1 MLETKQADLG
11 RTGAAQMPSVSSA
24 ANNVHGFR
32 SELQNLV
39 RARYPL
45 IHINTFEEDRCLNV
59 VREVARHLDQHMLV
73 WSTSRGVIA
82 VEPANDP
89 DGARHRL
96 ADLTAAVELFEEM
109 ATTRDRNLAGYLFVL
124 LDPYPYLSDR
134 AANPIY
140 RRRLRDLAINIRTK
154 GYHANC
160 LIISPSMAAPY
171 ELEKEIT
178 VLDFPMPSRDE
189 ISNYIASF
197 IKRLTGNKAIQI
209 EQDPALIEKFVDAS
223 LGLTLTEVEAAL
235 AKALV
240 ENLALTSGDVEKIF
254 RQKQQIIRK
263 SGILEYIDTR
273 GLTLANVGG
282 LDVFKEWLRIRA
294 AAFSPKGR
302 AFGIDPPKGVLLTG
316 IPGCGK
322 SWSAKC
328 VAASWHLPLIRLD
341 MGKVYSSLVGSSEEH
356 MRDAI
361 RITES
366 VAPCILWIDEIE
378 KGLPHIGSYVG
389 DSGVSLRV
397 LGNFLTWLQE
407 KTAPVFVFA
416 TANQIDQ
423 LPPEI
428 LRKGRFDEI
437 FFIDLPTDAERTE
450 IIEIHLRRI
459 KRDPQHLD
467 VAELTRMSGP
477 DFLGEDL
484 ALTGAEIAAW
494 VNEALVRAFDRH
506 ERNANAG
513 QTDID
518 MEDFRAVVRQTV
530 PLARMRRGE
539 IRQMREWSS
548 EHAIAASSR
557 AKAVAGSAVL
567 EGRCLTL

>member
-1 MLETKQADLG
+1 
-11 RTGAAQMPSVSSA
+11 MPSA
-24 ANNVHGFR
+24 PFDATTVHGFR
-32 SELQNLV
+32 TELQNLV

-59 VREVARHLDQHMLV
+59 IQAVAKHLDQHMLV
-73 WSTSRGVIA
+73 WSTSRGVTA
-82 VEPANDP
+82 VEPPNDP

-96 ADLTAAVELFEEM
+96 ADLTAAVELFEEL
-109 ATTRDRNLAGYLFVL
+109 ATARDRHPGGYIFVL

-140 RRRLRDLAINIRTK
+140 RRRLRDLAINIRTN

-160 LIISPSMAAPY
+160 VIISPSLAAPY

-178 VLDFPMPSRDE
+178 VVDFPMPSRDE
-189 ISNYIASF
+189 ISNYITTF
-197 IKRLTGNKAIQI
+197 VKRLAGNKSVKIQ
-209 EQDPALIEKFVDAS
+209 QDPGLIEKLVDAS

-240 ENLALTSGDVEKIF
+240 ENLALTTSAVEKIF

-273 GLTLANVGG
+273 GLTLAEIGG

-294 AAFSPKGR
+294 ATFSPKGR

-378 KGLPHIGSYVG
+378 KGLPHIGGYVG

-397 LGNFLTWLQE
+397 LGSFLTWLQE

-423 LPPEI
+423 LPPET

-437 FFIDLPTDAERTE
+437 FFIDLPTDVERRE
-450 IIEIHLRRI
+450 ILEIHMRRVN
-459 KRDPQHLD
+459 RDPRHFDL
-467 VAELTRMSGP
+467 AELTRMSGP
-477 DFLGEDL
+477 DFLGKDL

-506 ERNANAG
+506 ERSASTS
-513 QTDID
+513 QTDLAI
-518 MEDFRAVVRQTV
+518 EDFRAVAQQTV
-530 PLARMRRGE
+530 PLAAMRRDD
-539 IRQMREWSS
+539 IQNMRAWSS
-548 EHAIAASSR
+548 KHAIAASSR
-557 AKAVAGSAVL
+557 AKAFSASTAR
-567 EGRCLTL
+567 EG

>member
-1 MLETKQADLG
+1 MIG
-11 RTGAAQMPSVSSA
+11 RYKANRDWAAPMTSLPGDA
-24 ANNVHGFR
+24 IDPHGFR
-32 SELQNLV
+32 TELQNLV

-45 IHINTFEEDRCLNV
+45 IHINTFEEDRCLGV
-59 VREVARHLDQHMLV
+59 VRAVAKHLDQHLLV
-73 WSTSRGVIA
+73 WSTSRGVVAI
-82 VEPANDP
+82 EPASDP

-96 ADLTAAVELFEEM
+96 ADLTAAIELFEEL
-109 ATTRDRNLAGYLFVL
+109 AVARDRHPGGYIFVL
-124 LDPYPYLSDR
+124 LDPYPYLSER

-178 VLDFPMPSRDE
+178 VVDFPMPGREE
-189 ISNYIASF
+189 IGNYIATF
-197 IKRLTGNKAIQI
+197 IDRLAGNKSVRI
-209 EQDPALIEKFVDAS
+209 EQDAALVEKLVDAS
-223 LGLTLTEVEAAL
+223 LGLTLTEVEAGL

-240 ENLALTSGDVEKIF
+240 EDLALTSRDAEKLF

-273 GLTLANVGG
+273 GLTLAEVGG

-328 VAASWHLPLIRLD
+328 AAASWHLPLIRLD
-341 MGKVYSSLVGSSEEH
+341 MGKVYSSLVGSSEER

-366 VAPCILWIDEIE
+366 IAPCILWIDEIE
-378 KGLPHIGSYVG
+378 KGLPHIGGYVG

-407 KTAPVFVFA
+407 KTASVFVFA

-437 FFIDLPTDAERTE
+437 FFIDLPNDAERAE

-459 KRDPQHLD
+459 RRDPRHFDLAD
-467 VAELTRMSGP
+467 LTRLSGP
-477 DFLGEDL
+477 DFLGQNL

-494 VNEALVRAFDRH
+494 VNEALVRAFDRR
-506 ERNANAG
+506 ESSASEPQADL
-513 QTDID
+513 DID
-518 MEDFRAVVRQTV
+518 DFRAVLQHTV
-530 PLARMRRGE
+530 PLARMRRDE
-539 IRQMREWSS
+539 IQEMREWSS
-548 EHAIAASSR
+548 EHAVAASSR
-557 AKAVAGSAVL
+557 ASATKDVVV
-567 EGRCLTL
+567 EGRRLSL

>member
-1 MLETKQADLG
+1 
-11 RTGAAQMPSVSSA
+11 MPLVPVDASK
-24 ANNVHGFR
+24 VHGFR
-32 SELQNLV
+32 SELQNLI

-59 VREVARHLDQHMLV
+59 IREVSKHLDQHMLV
-73 WSTSRGVIA
+73 WSTSRGVSA

-89 DGARHRL
+89 DSARHRL
-96 ADLTAAVELFEEM
+96 ADLTAALELFEEL
-109 ATTRDRNLAGYLFVL
+109 ATARDRHPGGYIFVL

-160 LIISPSMAAPY
+160 LIISPNLAAPY

-178 VLDFPMPSRDE
+178 VIDFPMPSRDE
-189 ISNYIASF
+189 ISNYIAGF
-197 IKRLTGNKAIQI
+197 IKRLAQNKSLRIQ
-209 EQDPALIEKFVDAS
+209 QDPTLIETLVTAS

-273 GLTLANVGG
+273 GLTLAEIGG

-294 AAFSPKGR
+294 ATFSPKGR

-341 MGKVYSSLVGSSEEH
+341 MGKVYSALIGSSEEH

-378 KGLPHIGSYVG
+378 KGLPHLGSYVG

-423 LPPEI
+423 LPPET

-437 FFIDLPTDAERTE
+437 FFIDLPTDVERTE

-459 KRDPQHLD
+459 KRDRRRLD
-467 VAELTRMSGP
+467 IAELTRMSGP

-506 ERNANAG
+506 ERSADPE
-513 QTDID
+513 QTDLD
-518 MEDFRAVVRQTV
+518 MEDFRAVVQQTV
-530 PLARMRRGE
+530 PLARMRREE
-539 IRQMREWSS
+539 IQQMREWSS

-557 AKAVAGSAVL
+557 AKAVTESAVP
-567 EGRCLTL
+567 EGRHLSL

>member
-1 MLETKQADLG
+1 
-11 RTGAAQMPSVSSA
+11 MPSA
-24 ANNVHGFR
+24 PFDATTVHGFR
-32 SELQNLV
+32 TELQNLV

-59 VREVARHLDQHMLV
+59 IQAVAKHLDQHMLV
-73 WSTSRGVIA
+73 WSTSRGVTA
-82 VEPANDP
+82 VEPPNDP

-96 ADLTAAVELFEEM
+96 ADLTAAVELFEEL
-109 ATTRDRNLAGYLFVL
+109 ATARDRHPGGYIFVL

-140 RRRLRDLAINIRTK
+140 RRRLRDLAINIRTN

-160 LIISPSMAAPY
+160 VIISPSLAAPY

-178 VLDFPMPSRDE
+178 VVDFPMPSRDE
-189 ISNYIASF
+189 ISNYITTF
-197 IKRLTGNKAIQI
+197 VKRLAGNKSVKIQ
-209 EQDPALIEKFVDAS
+209 QDPGLIEKLVDAS

-240 ENLALTSGDVEKIF
+240 ENLALTTSAVEKIF

-273 GLTLANVGG
+273 GLTLAEIGG

-294 AAFSPKGR
+294 ATFSPKGR

-328 VAASWHLPLIRLD
+328 VAASWHLPLIKLD

-378 KGLPHIGSYVG
+378 KGLPHIGGYVG

-397 LGNFLTWLQE
+397 LGSFLTWLQE

-423 LPPEI
+423 LPPET

-437 FFIDLPTDAERTE
+437 FFIDLPTDVERRE
-450 IIEIHLRRI
+450 ILEIHMRRVN
-459 KRDPQHLD
+459 RDPRHFDL
-467 VAELTRMSGP
+467 AELTRMSGP
-477 DFLGEDL
+477 DFLGKDL

-506 ERNANAG
+506 ERSASTS
-513 QTDID
+513 QTDLAI
-518 MEDFRAVVRQTV
+518 EDFRAVAQQTV
-530 PLARMRRGE
+530 PLAAMRRDD
-539 IRQMREWSS
+539 IQNMRAWSS
-548 EHAIAASSR
+548 KHAIAASSR
-557 AKAVAGSAVL
+557 AKAFSASTAR
-567 EGRCLTL
+567 EG

>member
-1 MLETKQADLG
+1 
-11 RTGAAQMPSVSSA
+11 MPLAPVTA
-24 ANNVHGFR
+24 TNVQSFQ
-32 SELQNLV
+32 SELQYLV

-45 IHINTFEEDRCLNV
+45 IHINTFEEERCLGV
-59 VREVARHLDQHMLV
+59 VRALAKHLDQHMLI
-73 WSTSRGVIA
+73 WSTSRGVRA

-89 DGARHRL
+89 DNAHHRL

-109 ATTRDRNLAGYLFVL
+109 ATGRDRHPGGYIFVL

-160 LIISPSMAAPY
+160 LIISPTLAAPY

-178 VLDFPMPSRDE
+178 VIDFPMPSRDE
-189 ISNYIASF
+189 LHTYVANF
-197 IKRLTGNKAIQI
+197 IKRLSANKAIRI
-209 EQDPALIEKFVDAS
+209 EHDVTLIEKLVDAS
-223 LGLTLTEVEAAL
+223 LGLTLAEVEGAL

-240 ENLALTSGDVEKIF
+240 EDLALTSADTEKIF

-273 GLTLANVGG
+273 GLTLAEIGG
-282 LDVFKEWLRIRA
+282 VDVFKEWLRIRA
-294 AAFSPKGR
+294 ATFSPKGR

-316 IPGCGK
+316 VPGCGK

-378 KGLPHIGSYVG
+378 KGLPHIGNYVG

-416 TANQIDQ
+416 TANQTHQ
-423 LPPEI
+423 LPPET

-437 FFIDLPTDAERTE
+437 FFIDLPTDVERSE
-450 IIEIHLRRI
+450 IIEIHLRRVG
-459 KRDPQHLD
+459 RDPRNFDL
-467 VAELTRMSGP
+467 AELTRMSGP
-477 DFLGEDL
+477 DYLGEDL
-484 ALTGAEIAAW
+484 TLTGAEIAAW
-494 VNEALVRAFDRH
+494 VNEALVRAFDKREH
-506 ERNANAG
+506 GATTG
-513 QTDID
+513 QTDLD
-518 MEDFRAVVRQTV
+518 MEDLRAVVRRTV
-530 PLARMRRGE
+530 PLARMRRDE

-557 AKAVAGSAVL
+557 AKATVESAVP
-567 EGRCLTL
+567 EGRRLSLSVP

>member
-1 MLETKQADLG
+1 MTKAPHDATTVQGFQA
-11 RTGAAQMPSVSSA
+11 
-24 ANNVHGFR
+24 
-32 SELQNLV
+32 ELQSLV

-45 IHINTFEEDRCLNV
+45 IHINTYEEDRCLAV
-59 VREVARHLDQHMLV
+59 VRALAKHLDQHMLV
-73 WSTSRGVIA
+73 WSTSRGVRA

-89 DGARHRL
+89 SNPRSRL
-96 ADLTAAVELFEEM
+96 ADLTAAVELFESM
-109 ATTRDRNLAGYLFVL
+109 ATARDRHPGGYIFVL
-124 LDPYPYLSDR
+124 LDPYPYLGDR

-140 RRRLRDLAINIRTK
+140 RRRLRDFAINIRTK

-160 LIISPSMAAPY
+160 VIISPSMAAPP

-178 VLDFPMPSRDE
+178 VIDFPLPSREE
-189 ISNYIASF
+189 ISKYITAF
-197 IKRLTGNKAIQI
+197 IKRLAGNKSIQI
-209 EQDPALIEKFVDAS
+209 EHDPALVEKLVDAS
-223 LGLTLTEVEAAL
+223 LGLTLSEVEGAL
-235 AKALV
+235 AKGLV
-240 ENLALTSGDVEKIF
+240 EDLAINSADIEKIF

-273 GLTLANVGG
+273 GLGLSEIGG
-282 LDVFKEWLRIRA
+282 VDVFKEWLRIRA
-294 AAFSPKGR
+294 ATFSPRGR
-302 AFGIDPPKGVLLTG
+302 DFGIDPPKGVLLTG

-341 MGKVYSSLVGSSEEH
+341 MGKVYSALIGSSEEH

-378 KGLPHIGSYVG
+378 KGLPHPSHYIG

-397 LGNFLTWLQE
+397 LGSFLTWLQE
-407 KTAPVFVFA
+407 KTAPVFVLA

-423 LPPEI
+423 LPPET

-437 FFIDLPTDAERTE
+437 FFIDLPTDAERAE
-450 IIEIHLRRI
+450 IIEIHLNRAN
-459 KRDPQHLD
+459 RDPRNFD
-467 VAELTRMSGP
+467 VAELARLSGP

-494 VNEALVRAFDRH
+494 VNEALVRAFDKR
-506 ERNANAG
+506 ERNG
-513 QTDID
+513 GKTDLEID
-518 MEDFRAVVRQTV
+518 DLRAVVQQTV
-530 PLARMRRGE
+530 PLARMRAEE
-539 IRQMREWSS
+539 IRRMRDWAA

-557 AKAVAGSAVL
+557 SPAAVETPVA
-567 EGRCLTL
+567 EGRVLSI

>member
-1 MLETKQADLG
+1 
-11 RTGAAQMPSVSSA
+11 MPSAPVDATSA
-24 ANNVHGFR
+24 HDFQAQ
-32 SELQNLV
+32 LQSLV

-45 IHINTFEEDRCLNV
+45 IHINTFEEDRCLAV
-59 VREVARHLDQHMLV
+59 VRALAKHLDQHMLI
-73 WSTSRGVIA
+73 WSTSRGVRG

-89 DGARHRL
+89 DNARHRL
-96 ADLTAAVELFEEM
+96 ADLTAAIELFEGM
-109 ATTRDRNLAGYLFVL
+109 TTGRDRHPGGYIFVL
-124 LDPYPYLSDR
+124 LDPYPYLGDR

-140 RRRLRDLAINIRTK
+140 RRRLRDFAINIRTK

-160 LIISPSMAAPY
+160 VIVSPSMAAPF

-178 VLDFPMPSRDE
+178 VIDFPMPSREE
-189 ISNYIASF
+189 ISNYIANF
-197 IKRLTGNKAIQI
+197 IKRLAGNKTIQI
-209 EQDPALIEKFVDAS
+209 DHDPALVEKLVDAS
-223 LGLTLTEVEAAL
+223 LGLTLSEVEGAL

-240 ENLALTSGDVEKIF
+240 EDLALTSGDIEKIF

-273 GLTLANVGG
+273 GLTLAEIGG
-282 LDVFKEWLRIRA
+282 VDVFKEWLRIRA
-294 AAFSPKGR
+294 ATFSPKGR

-378 KGLPHIGSYVG
+378 KGLPHLGNYVG

-397 LGNFLTWLQE
+397 LGSFLTWLQE

-423 LPPEI
+423 LPPET

-437 FFIDLPTDAERTE
+437 FFIDLPTDAERAE
-450 IIEIHLRRI
+450 IVGIHLRRA
-459 KRDPQHLD
+459 KRDPARFD
-467 VAELTRMSGP
+467 MAELARLSGP

-494 VNEALVRAFDRH
+494 VNEALVRAFDKR
-506 ERNANAG
+506 ERSAG
-513 QTDID
+513 ETDLD
-518 MEDFRAVVRQTV
+518 MNDLRAVVRQTV
-530 PLARMRRGE
+530 PLARMRRDE
-539 IRQMREWSS
+539 IRQMREWAS

-557 AKAVAGSAVL
+557 GHAATESTTP
-567 EGRCLTL
+567 EGRVLSL

>member
-1 MLETKQADLG
+1 
-11 RTGAAQMPSVSSA
+11 V
-24 ANNVHGFR
+24 
-32 SELQNLV
+32 
-39 RARYPL
+39 
-45 IHINTFEEDRCLNV
+45 
-59 VREVARHLDQHMLV
+59 
-73 WSTSRGVIA
+73 
-82 VEPANDP
+82 
-89 DGARHRL
+89 
-96 ADLTAAVELFEEM
+96 
-109 ATTRDRNLAGYLFVL
+109 
-124 LDPYPYLSDR
+124 
-134 AANPIY
+134 
-140 RRRLRDLAINIRTK
+140 
-154 GYHANC
+154 
-160 LIISPSMAAPY
+160 
-171 ELEKEIT
+171 
-178 VLDFPMPSRDE
+178 
-189 ISNYIASF
+189 
-197 IKRLTGNKAIQI
+197 
-209 EQDPALIEKFVDAS
+209 
-223 LGLTLTEVEAAL
+223 EVEGAL

-240 ENLALTSGDVEKIF
+240 EDLALTSADTEKIF

-273 GLTLANVGG
+273 GMTLAQIGG
-282 LDVFKEWLRIRA
+282 VDVFKEWLRIRE

-378 KGLPHIGSYVG
+378 KGLPHIGNYVG

-416 TANQIDQ
+416 TANQTHQ
-423 LPPEI
+423 LPPET

-437 FFIDLPTDAERTE
+437 FFIDLPTDVERAE

-459 KRDPQHLD
+459 GRDPRLFD

-494 VNEALVRAFDRH
+494 VNEALVRAFDKREH
-506 ERNANAG
+506 GATTG
-513 QTDID
+513 QMDLD
-518 MEDFRAVVRQTV
+518 MEDLRAVVRRTV
-530 PLARMRRGE
+530 PLARMRRDE
-539 IRQMREWSS
+539 IQQMREWSS
-548 EHAIAASSR
+548 KHAIAASSR
-557 AKAVAGSAVL
+557 SQAVVESL
-567 EGRCLTL
+567 LPEGRRLSL